1 MITGRRRLSERGQEE
16 EVSVT
21 HSLHSWI
28 TTAGNI
34 SSDVICWA
42 IISSEGQPYCCCRL
56 GCCSSL
62 SLLIDCHSLHSCMP
76 ANNRSSRCP
85 TKRGQFWTTGSLG
98 QTHIV
103 VGLYPTPGYCRVPTL
118 VSKAGK
124 LQCCKFFGM
133 LPPDPPL
140 SPPRNSER
148 DQQTVLSV

>member
-62 SLLIDCHSLHSCMP
+62 SLLIDCHPLHSCMP

-85 TKRGQFWTTGSLG
+85 TKRGQFWTTGYPGPNTYCCWSLSYSR
-98 QTHIV
+98 
-103 VGLYPTPGYCRVPTL
+103 L
-118 VSKAGK
+118 
-124 LQCCKFFGM
+124 LQG
-133 LPPDPPL
+133 P
-140 SPPRNSER
+140 NSGVKSR
-148 DQQTVLSV
+148 KIAVL